1 MSTKSQTHH
10 YEAFMC
16 KKTAAEEVFS
26 SAFLFLPCCSKWK
39 NYLDTFPS
47 FFKQQNLSSLKE
59 IFCFS
64 CLSPTNIYTN
74 YLLSRTFRNV
84 FNFPP
89 ALSTSANLLLF
100 DPSPL
105 VSSASSFIAWRRSW
119 HPGRHVKPWR
129 TGGNKPENS
138 SNLQESSPFTLT
150 PVVLC
155 PLIQPWR

>member
-1 MSTKSQTHH
+1 MSTKPQTHN

-16 KKTAAEEVFS
+16 KKTAAEGMFYSVSLFLSSSSKWVSYLSTLWVSSYSKSLQIFTPFFMSFCTLTDLFCHFFS
-26 SAFLFLPCCSKWK
+26 TLANFLFS
-39 NYLDTFPS
+39 
-47 FFKQQNLSSLKE
+47 
-59 IFCFS
+59 
-64 CLSPTNIYTN
+64 
-74 YLLSRTFRNV
+74 
-84 FNFPP
+84 
-89 ALSTSANLLLF
+89 

-105 VSSASSFIAWRRSW
+105 VSSLSSFPAWRRSW

-150 PVVLC
+150 PALLC